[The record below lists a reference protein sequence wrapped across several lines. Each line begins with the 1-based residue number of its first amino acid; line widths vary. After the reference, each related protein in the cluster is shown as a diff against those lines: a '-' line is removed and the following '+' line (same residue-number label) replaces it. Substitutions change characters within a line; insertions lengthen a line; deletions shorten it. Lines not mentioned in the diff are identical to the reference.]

1 MSVKVNLSGDV
12 NSLKFSGTAENS
24 NDFRNK
30 LYGNAKYLNHTKWE
44 GTRSGIWSVNDKSMI
59 ERATEEKL
67 SRLGNS
73 VIQFQLLDEKGG
85 PLAYHPYNHEGRTIY
100 SDGNGI
106 IKIHSA
112 QPLEDIKRKA
122 EEKRQYLEKIID
134 YASSSDDAASYL
146 LGVDCA
152 TVLGKGKGA
161 EYGVEKH
168 ILWADARPSVV
179 QNYDPSGELF
189 ANALTKFRAVFS
201 NANINITGLETTGEK
216 RSVGKSSCDLMKEL

>member
-1 MSVKVNLSGDV
+1 MSIKVNLTGDA
-12 NSLKFSGTAENS
+12 SSFMFSGTTAKS
-24 NDFRNK
+24 NEFRNK
-30 LYGNAKYLNHTKWE
+30 LYGNAKYLNNTKWE
-44 GTRSGIWSVNDKSMI
+44 GTRSGIWSVNDKNMI

-67 SRLGNS
+67 TRLGNS
-73 VIQFQLLDEKGG
+73 VVQFQLLDEKGES
-85 PLAYHPYNHEGRTIY
+85 LKYHPYNHEGRTIY

-122 EEKRQYLEKIID
+122 DEKRQYLEKIID

-146 LGVDCA
+146 LGVDCSE
-152 TVLGKGKGA
+152 VLGKDKGA
-161 EYGVEKH
+161 EYGVEPH
-168 ILWADARPSVV
+168 IVSVDARPSVV

-216 RSVGKSSCDLMKEL
+216 RSVGKSTGELMKEL